1 MPQKSQSGL
10 LNVMSGPI
18 ETNNDRQT
26 CENPAFDYP
35 GRRMSQKDTVFSF
48 ASFVASMPAGFDP
61 FGALQE
67 RWPGQAWVNSVC
79 DLAQKRLATHP
90 HGDLPRWLAA
100 LQQLP
105 DVPVEASLGSG
116 IPALGG
122 RVEDP
127 HGLRETLM
135 ELHPWRKGPLCLGGL
150 LIETEWRSDR
160 KWARVAPHIGLAGH
174 RVLDIGCGNG
184 YFGLRMLGAGAALV
198 VGIDPTLLFV
208 MQWLACRHFSGD
220 IANYVL
226 PLGIEDLPAD
236 PVAFDT
242 VFSMGVLYH
251 RKDPSHH
258 LKRIHSL
265 LRPGGTMVLETLVL
279 PQERRQDLLAP
290 QERYAR
296 MKNVRAVPGTSLLQ
310 DWVRKAGF
318 RKIDMVDTTR
328 TTIEEQRSTAW
339 MQFESLA
346 ESLDPENSTKTVED
360 HPAPIRAVIIAV
372 K

>member
-1 MPQKSQSGL
+1 
-10 LNVMSGPI
+10 
-18 ETNNDRQT
+18 
-26 CENPAFDYP
+26 
-35 GRRMSQKDTVFSF
+35 MSQKDGIFSF
-48 ASFVASMPAGFDP
+48 NS
-61 FGALQE
+61 LQE
-67 RWPGQAWVNSVC
+67 RWPGQAWLDSVC
-79 DLAQKRLATHP
+79 KLAQERLATHP
-90 HGDLPRWLAA
+90 HGDLPRWLSA
-100 LQQLP
+100 LQRLP
-105 DVPVEASLGSG
+105 VVPLEASIGNG

-122 RVEDP
+122 RAEDSQS
-127 HGLRETLM
+127 LRETLM
-135 ELHPWRKGPLCLGGL
+135 ELRPWRKGPVRLGGL
-150 LIETEWRSDR
+150 LIETEWRSDW
-160 KWARVAPHIGLAGH
+160 KWERVEPHIVLAGQ

-208 MQWLACRHFSGD
+208 LQWLACRHFSGD

-258 LKRIHSL
+258 LKRIHAL

-279 PQERRQDLLAP
+279 PQERREGLLAP

-296 MKNVRAVPGTSLLQ
+296 MRNVWAVPGTGLLQ
-310 DWVRKAGF
+310 GWVREAGF
-318 RKIDMVDTTR
+318 RRIDLVDTTR
-328 TTIEEQRSTAW
+328 TTIEEQRSTTW

-346 ESLDPENSTKTVED
+346 ESLDPENSTKTIEG
-360 HPAPIRAVIIAV
+360 HPAPIRAMIIAV

>member
-1 MPQKSQSGL
+1 
-10 LNVMSGPI
+10 MS
-18 ETNNDRQT
+18 T
-26 CENPAFDYP
+26 
-35 GRRMSQKDTVFSF
+35 
-48 ASFVASMPAGFDP
+48 GFDP
-61 FGALQE
+61 FGTLMN
-67 RWPGQAWVNSVC
+67 RWPGQAWVNAVC
-79 DLAQKRLATHP
+79 QLAQKRLATNP
-90 HGDLPRWLAA
+90 HGDLPRWQGA

-105 DVPVEASLGSG
+105 AVPVGASLGSG

-122 RVEDP
+122 KVEGP
-127 HGLRETLM
+127 QKLRETLM
-135 ELHPWRKGPLCLGGL
+135 ELHPWRKGPLRLGGL
-150 LIETEWRSDR
+150 LIETEWCSDW
-160 KWARVAPHIGLAGH
+160 KWERVEPHIELRGH

-198 VGIDPTLLFV
+198 VGIDPMLLFV

-279 PQERRQDLLAP
+279 PQERRQDILVP
-290 QERYAR
+290 QERYSR
-296 MKNVRAVPGTSLLQ
+296 MRNVWAVPGTGLLQ

-318 RKIDMVDTTR
+318 RKIDLVDTTR
-328 TTIEEQRSTAW
+328 TTIEEQRSTTW
-339 MQFESLA
+339 MQFESLV
-346 ESLDPENSTKTVED
+346 ESLDPENSTKTVEG